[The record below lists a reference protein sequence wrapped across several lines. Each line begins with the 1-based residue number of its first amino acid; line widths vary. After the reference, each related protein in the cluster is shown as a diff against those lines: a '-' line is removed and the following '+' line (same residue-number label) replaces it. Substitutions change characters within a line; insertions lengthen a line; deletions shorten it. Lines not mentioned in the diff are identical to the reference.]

1 MKIVVSDA
9 FDTAEIKEDQ
19 KTEFKTSIFV
29 DPMTQ
34 KPGFRQ
40 MMTIADTLAAF
51 MNAEGGMLYV
61 GIGDDKSIHGIEDD
75 LRVLAGQSADVALRS
90 ARGNDESFT
99 YGGTNDKYELK
110 IRAIVK
116 ACLSANASEYLGAVN
131 FAKMGSKT
139 VCRIEAKPCRP
150 DDYVYAYCKYGPGK
164 PEVAEIFRR
173 FGNQKRK
180 LEGAERD
187 DFIKQRYG
195 HSLLAR
201 MTTMRTV
208 DPKVSTDAL
217 LDGIRGMLAEKVIT
231 GAAVTVTGAVPLEE
245 KTLTPIGKPKGVVFD
260 GEHLCDVKSWKDVFL
275 AIYRKLNE
283 LNPQIFDSLPDDAA
297 LGKWFKRGKRCPKC
311 YSDRFGTKGDVR
323 AVELSGKAY
332 LWNENYF
339 FRKMLKK
346 SGFDTARFMIR
357 A

>member
-1 MKIVVSDA
+1 MTISVNV
-9 FDTAEIKEDQ
+9 FDKAEIKEDQ
-19 KTEFKTSIFV
+19 TTEFKTSIFV
-29 DPMTQ
+29 DPVSQ

-40 MMTIADTLAAF
+40 MMTIAETLAAF

-75 LRVLAGQSADVALRS
+75 LRVLSSQSADVALHS
-90 ARGNDESFT
+90 VRGNDESFT

-110 IRAIVK
+110 VRAIVK

-150 DDYVYAYCKYGPGK
+150 DDCVYAYCKYGPGK

-187 DFIKQRYG
+187 DFIRQRYG

-201 MTTMRTV
+201 MTTMRTA

-217 LDGIRGMLAEKVIT
+217 LDGIRGMLAEKVIA

-245 KTLTPIGKPKGVVFD
+245 KTLGPMGKPKGVVFD

-283 LNPQIFDSLPDDAA
+283 LNPAVFDSLPDDTATA
-297 LGKWFKRGKRCPKC
+297 KWFKRGKRCPKC
-311 YSDRFGTKGDVR
+311 YAEKFGTKGDVR
-323 AVELSGKAY
+323 AIELSGKTY
-332 LWNENYF
+332 LWNEKYF
-339 FRKMLKK
+339 FRTVLER
-346 SGFDTARFMIR
+346 GGVEAARFMIR

>member
-1 MKIVVSDA
+1 MTISVNV
-9 FDTAEIKEDQ
+9 FDKAEIKEDQ

-29 DPMTQ
+29 DPVSQ

-40 MMTIADTLAAF
+40 MMTIAETLAAF

-61 GIGDDKSIHGIEDD
+61 GIADDKSIHGIEDD
-75 LRVLAGQSADVALRS
+75 LRVLANQSADVALHS
-90 ARGNDESFT
+90 VRGNDESFT

-110 IRAIVK
+110 VRAIVK

-150 DDYVYAYCKYGPGK
+150 DDCVYAYCKYGPGK

-187 DFIKQRYG
+187 DFIRQRYG

-201 MTTMRTV
+201 MTTMRTA

-217 LDGIRGMLAEKVIT
+217 LDGIRGMLAEKVIA

-245 KTLTPIGKPKGVVFD
+245 KTLGPMGKPKGVVFD

-283 LNPQIFDSLPDDAA
+283 LNPAVFDSLPDDTAMA
-297 LGKWFKRGKRCPKC
+297 KWFKRGKRCPKC
-311 YSDRFGTKGDVR
+311 YAEKFGTKGDVR
-323 AVELSGKAY
+323 AIELSGKTY
-332 LWNENYF
+332 LWNEKYF
-339 FRKMLKK
+339 FRTVLER
-346 SGFDTARFMIR
+346 GGVEAARFTIR

>member
-1 MKIVVSDA
+1 MTISVNV
-9 FDTAEIKEDQ
+9 FDKAEIKEDQ
-19 KTEFKTSIFV
+19 TTEFKTSIFV
-29 DPMTQ
+29 DPVSQ

-40 MMTIADTLAAF
+40 MMTIAEALAAF

-75 LRVLAGQSADVALRS
+75 LRVLSSQSADVVLHS
-90 ARGNDESFT
+90 VRGNDESFT

-116 ACLSANASEYLGAVN
+116 ACLSANASEYLGAIN

-150 DDYVYAYCKYGPGK
+150 DDYVYAYCKYGPSK
-164 PEVAEIFRR
+164 PEVAEIYRR

-187 DFIKQRYG
+187 DFIRQRYG

-201 MTTMRTV
+201 MTTMRTA

-231 GAAVTVTGAVPLEE
+231 GVAVTVTGAVPLEE
-245 KTLTPIGKPKGVVFD
+245 KTLAPMTKPKGVVFD

-283 LNPQIFDSLPDDAA
+283 LNPAVFDSLPDGKATA
-297 LGKWFKRGKRCPKC
+297 KWFMRGKRCPKC
-311 YSDRFGTKGDVR
+311 YSEKFGTKGDVR

-332 LWNENYF
+332 LWNEKYF
-339 FRKMLKK
+339 FRNVLEK
-346 SGFDTARFMIR
+346 SGVEVARIMIR